1 MRIDRLELDFFRNY
15 VHLSAA
21 FDPSVNVIYG
31 DNGVCL
37 VADKRKEKFAGVIR
51 EYYILKPQGNE
62 GATLFVP
69 TDNEELLSKM
79 RAILSKEEILDI
91 IHSLPGD
98 EIPWEEDNKVRGE
111 YYSEVFDRGDR
122 RELLLLIKALYTHKK
137 VRKEEGKKLWTID
150 ENAMKHAESLVY
162 EEFATVLGIAP
173 EEVADFIGQEVEKAE
188 QGKA

>member
-1 MRIDRLELDFFRNY
+1 MLELNSY
-15 VHLSAA
+15 
-21 FDPSVNVIYG
+21 VIYG

-79 RAILSKEEILDI
+79 RAILSKKEILDI

-111 YYSEVFDRGDR
+111 YYDEVFDRGDR

-162 EEFATVLGIAP
+162 EEFATVLGIKP
-173 EEVADFIGQEVEKAE
+173 EEVVDFIGQEIEKAG
-188 QGKA
+188 QAKA

>member
-1 MRIDRLELDFFRNY
+1 MLELNSY
-15 VHLSAA
+15 
-21 FDPSVNVIYG
+21 VIYG

-62 GATLFVP
+62 GSTLFVP

-79 RAILSKEEILDI
+79 RSILSKKEILDI

-111 YYSEVFDRGDR
+111 YYAEVFERGDR
-122 RELLLLIKALYTHKK
+122 RELLLLIKALYTHKN

-162 EEFATVLGIAP
+162 EEFATVLGIRP
-173 EEVADFIGQEVEKAE
+173 EEVVDFIGAEIEKAT
-188 QGKA
+188 GKN

>member
-1 MRIDRLELDFFRNY
+1 MLELGSY
-15 VHLSAA
+15 
-21 FDPSVNVIYG
+21 VIYG

-79 RAILSKEEILDI
+79 RSILSKEEIMDI
-91 IHSLPGD
+91 IHSLPKED
-98 EIPWEEDNKVRGE
+98 LAWEENNKVRGE
-111 YYSEVFDRGDR
+111 YYNKVFEEGDR
-122 RELLLLIKALYTHKK
+122 RELLILIKALYNHKK
-137 VRKEEGKKLWTID
+137 DRQEEGKKLWTID

-162 EEFATVLGIAP
+162 EEFGTVLGIP
-173 EEVADFIGQEVEKAE
+173 QEEVVDFIVAEVEKSRDS
-188 QGKA
+188 

>member
-1 MRIDRLELDFFRNY
+1 MLKLNSY
-15 VHLSAA
+15 
-21 FDPSVNVIYG
+21 VIYG

-79 RAILSKEEILDI
+79 RAILSKKEILDI

-111 YYSEVFDRGDR
+111 YYNEVFDRGDR

-162 EEFATVLGIAP
+162 EEFATVLGIKP
-173 EEVADFIGQEVEKAE
+173 EEVVDFIGQEIEKAE
-188 QGKA
+188 QAKK

>member
-1 MRIDRLELDFFRNY
+1 MLELNSY
-15 VHLSAA
+15 
-21 FDPSVNVIYG
+21 VIYG

-37 VADKRKEKFAGVIR
+37 VADRRKEKFAGVIR

-69 TDNEELLSKM
+69 TDNEEIISKM

-91 IHSLPGD
+91 IHSLPR
-98 EIPWEEDNKVRGE
+98 EKVPWEENNKVRGE
-111 YYSEVFDRGDR
+111 YYDEVFDRGDR
-122 RELLLLIKALYTHKK
+122 RELLLLIKSLYDHRK

-162 EEFATVLGIAP
+162 EEFGTVLGIP
-173 EEVADFIGQEVEKAE
+173 QEEVVDFIVSEVEKAE
-188 QGKA
+188 RGEV